1 MGDKRRMT
9 QGTVS
14 YGQAKSKAMDPV
26 KLSGQKQQIKLTLK
40 GPALKRL
47 EKPVLP
53 QEDDSGESDTGG
65 TKLIRKRKAESP
77 IPEAPPPKV
86 TPRSPPQAPPA
97 PQLSK
102 KPQANRREELL
113 KQLRAVE
120 DAIAR
125 KRTKL
130 PS

>member
-1 MGDKRRMT
+1 MT

-14 YGQAKSKAMDPV
+14 YGQAKSKAMDPM

-40 GPALKRL
+40 GSAMRRL
-47 EKPVLP
+47 DKPVLP
-53 QEDDSGESDTGG
+53 QEDDSGESDTDG
-65 TKLIRKRKAESP
+65 KVIRKRKPDS
-77 IPEAPPPKV
+77 PPPEPPPQKV
-86 TPRSPPQAPPA
+86 VVRSPPAPIPAAPPQA
-97 PQLSK
+97 K

-130 PS
+130 PT

>member
-1 MGDKRRMT
+1 MT

-14 YGQAKSKAMDPV
+14 YGQAKSKAMDPM

-40 GPALKRL
+40 GSAMRRL
-47 EKPVLP
+47 DKPVLP
-53 QEDDSGESDTGG
+53 QEDDSGESDTDG
-65 TKLIRKRKAESP
+65 KVIRKRKPESP
-77 IPEAPPPKV
+77 PPEPPPAKV
-86 TPRSPPQAPPA
+86 VARSPPAPTPA
-97 PQLSK
+97 PAPVPQAK

>member
-1 MGDKRRMT
+1 MT

-14 YGQAKSKAMDPV
+14 YGQAKSKAMDPM

-47 EKPVLP
+47 DKPVLP

-65 TKLIRKRKAESP
+65 KLIRKRKPDSP
-77 IPEAPPPKV
+77 PPEPPPPKV
-86 TPRSPPQAPPA
+86 AARSPPTITL
-97 PQLSK
+97 PQQVK

-130 PS
+130 PT